1 MMCLIFKGLSRLS
14 KRVTWRPLGCER
26 LTCNLM
32 EMFDQAGST
41 GKGVLVYMYKQTE
54 LKDLDVFILMQ
65 LDRSCGIGEEYK
77 LVIVSNLIH
86 LYI

>member
-1 MMCLIFKGLSRLS
+1 M
-14 KRVTWRPLGCER
+14 
-26 LTCNLM
+26 
-32 EMFDQAGST
+32 
-41 GKGVLVYMYKQTE
+41 LVYMYKQTE

-65 LDRSCGIGEEYK
+65 LDRSCGIGVKYK